1 MAKTFDPNRVGGGT
15 FSLVRDKDGNYS
27 LKETGFDKIQPLPL
41 PELGEYTASTPVKTK
56 PADPTKPV
64 IPPKTNTG
72 GGGDGGGSAQADLL
86 KQARDVSGGLEKSD
100 SFADARR
107 KMTQD
112 NAYKP
117 TSTFDAEQED
127 SLENRTSVSVK
138 NPLDMAGAR
147 KAMTNLSD
155 YNPGIQDLDKQTKVD
170 SSVLETAGTLSSTGK
185 KGLSARGTIDRTPQG
200 TAFARPDR
208 GTIDQIAADSLGT
221 LGVKSTSQGTPQDI
235 QKRQMGQLGFS
246 APASQDLEMDPGT
259 QKRSDIKPTT
269 TVDTIKSNVKNVL
282 SNVKPVSLMVVDAI
296 SNAIT
301 SPEQQAN
308 NTANTTALR
317 TNGYQTNFQGK
328 VIGKDGKAVSAA
340 DSVFGGMNSRS
351 AIGDISKGAASRIS
365 TRNSAKTQARISKLS
380 PERQKAFNDK
390 TKEFERELADHN
402 NAKNSAK
409 EKSKSQKSTNPNKR
423 SGASDGGNGCFIKG
437 TLITMLDGSKKPVE
451 QVDLGDNVAIG
462 GKVFAIGR
470 FLNTELYDYKGIK
483 VSGSHMVNEDGTW
496 LRVRD
501 TKHGKSLGDDLNI
514 VYVFGSENRRILI
527 DNILFTDYFEINEQ
541 DKLIEDSEDFF
552 NNWKSYGNTI
562 NEHNVNTLNAN

>member
-208 GTIDQIAADSLGT
+208 GTIDQMAADSLGT

-308 NTANTTALR
+308 NIENTTALR
-317 TNGYQTNFQGK
+317 KGGYQTDFQGK
-328 VIGKDGKAVSAA
+328 IIGKDGNSVNAA

-351 AIGDISKGAASRIS
+351 AFGDISKGAQKRIDTIEKTISKMTPAQKAKSSLPARKEKFEKELREHNNERVASREDKSGATGKNKGGFTNPGAGSYGPHSGGGGGNNGGGRGKIVCTMMNES
-365 TRNSAKTQARISKLS
+365 YGFGSFRNKIWLRHSKNLAPEYQRGYHKLFLPLVKKAKTNKILKKILEHIAIHRTIDIRQE
-380 PERQKAFNDK
+380 ER
-390 TKEFERELADHN
+390 
-402 NAKNSAK
+402 
-409 EKSKSQKSTNPNKR
+409 NK
-423 SGASDGGNGCFIKG
+423 IH
-437 TLITMLDGSKKPVE
+437 L
-451 QVDLGDNVAIG
+451 
-462 GKVFAIGR
+462 IGR
-470 FLNTELYDYKGIK
+470 IYRKILEPICY
-483 VSGSHMVNEDGTW
+483 W
-496 LRVRD
+496 A
-501 TKHGKSLGDDLNI
+501 GK
-514 VYVFGSENRRILI
+514 
-527 DNILFTDYFEINEQ
+527 
-541 DKLIEDSEDFF
+541 K
-552 NNWKSYGNTI
+552 
-562 NEHNVNTLNAN
+562 